1 MALLDETINRDE
13 LPVSENNF
21 EPLPAGTYLARITEA
36 EVKPTK
42 AGTGKY
48 IKIRYDILGPTH
60 QGRAVF
66 GNLNI
71 RNPNPQA
78 EKIGRQQLNKMMT
91 AIGLTQLTDTDQL
104 IGAPLQIKL
113 KIRDGGEYG
122 PSNDVA
128 GFKSAGGNQSLQPEE
143 RSSAPAASSP
153 PWAKK

>member
-1 MALLDETINRDE
+1 MALLDETFNRSE
-13 LPVSENNF
+13 LPASENNF
-21 EPLPAGTYLARITEA
+21 EALPAGWYTARITEA
-36 EVKPTK
+36 EVKATK

-66 GNLNI
+66 GNLNV

-78 EKIGRQQLNKMMT
+78 EKIGRQQLNELMGS
-91 AIGLTQLTDTDQL
+91 IGLETFSDTDQL

-113 KIRDGGEYG
+113 KVRESEEYG
-122 PSNDVA
+122 NSNDVA
-128 GFKSAGGNQSLQPEE
+128 GFKSASGSVEQSAPKA
-143 RSSAPAASSP
+143 SAPAAGSP

>member
-1 MALLDETINRDE
+1 MALLDETINRSE

-21 EPLPAGTYLARITEA
+21 EALPPGWYTAKITEA
-36 EVKPTK
+36 EVKATK

-48 IKIRYDILGPTH
+48 IRIRYDILGPTH

-78 EKIGRQQLNKMMT
+78 EKIGRQQLNEMMS
-91 AIGLTQLTDTDQL
+91 AIGLATLNDTDQL

-113 KIRDGGEYG
+113 KVRESAEYG
-122 PSNDVA
+122 NSNDVS
-128 GFKSAGGNQSLQPEE
+128 GYKSASGSVESAPA
-143 RSSAPAASSP
+143 SAPAAGSP